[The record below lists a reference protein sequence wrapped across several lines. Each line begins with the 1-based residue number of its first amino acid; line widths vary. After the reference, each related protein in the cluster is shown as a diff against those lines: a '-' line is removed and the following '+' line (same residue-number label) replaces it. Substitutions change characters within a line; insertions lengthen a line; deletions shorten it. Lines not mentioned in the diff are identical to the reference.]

1 MSPSATVSYL
11 DYPIYSIGSDGKHV
25 LTSGGGGGADYGIED
40 QLEVHSYDPLEQSL
54 SHLGCHSDLVKGVVD
69 SIVYSPQSKLW
80 ACCLK
85 SYCLVF
91 KLDDETAE
99 PRILQKVQTDF
110 TEPEGRQTVV
120 RFSPSGELLITGG
133 DEKTLRVWRL
143 ESEAADPSGRMTGR
157 NAMQLLSELRGHTGD
172 VKDCAITADSLTV
185 AHTMSWVH
193 PSRGGMYMATCV
205 RTTGWPV
212 SVVPTGGY
220 LCVRQYIQTVGYKNR
235 PIAAFTSESQ
245 LTGPL
250 GLPQVVADRSQS
262 IRYVWC
268 TRYV

>member
-1 MSPSATVSYL
+1 MSPAATVSYL

-40 QLEVHSYDPLEQSL
+40 QLEVHRYDPLERSL

-91 KLDDETAE
+91 KLDEETAE
-99 PRILQKVQTDF
+99 PRVLQKVQTDF

-143 ESEAADPSGRMTGR
+143 ESESADPAGRTTGK

-172 VKDCAITADSLTV
+172 VKDCAITADSLT
-185 AHTMSWVH
+185 A
-193 PSRGGMYMATCV
+193 ATCASDN
-205 RTTGWPV
+205 TFKLWDIKTGQLLHSQV
-212 SVVPTGGY
+212 S
-220 LCVRQYIQTVGYKNR
+220 LN
-235 PIAAFTSESQ
+235 
-245 LTGPL
+245 
-250 GLPQVVADRSQS
+250 
-262 IRYVWC
+262 
-268 TRYV
+268 